1 MRATSRAAAF
11 TAIGA
16 CLLVHAARSE
26 ATVPMDPQ
34 YLPEAA
40 LLLAGLFL
48 GAIGLHRLLTR
59 QLGSAMKAGA
69 ACAVSVTLAFVLA
82 NNGHNPPRPA
92 GLQPAATSSMSL
104 VLGDV
109 VLRVAPS
116 NRYVFSVNDKEFLEL
131 DLARSGLTVSGV
143 VGARDKAA
151 ASIERN
157 TFPVRRTGIRPSK
170 PDSHTL
176 LVQED
181 GEDIFRVQYS
191 EPRMI
196 EVTGEFFERRSA
208 EPALISFQEGI
219 HWSGGSVGQGTV
231 IDLRSQSG
239 GRINFAPSGQI
250 RVLPL

>member
-1 MRATSRAAAF
+1 MRVTYRTAAVI
-11 TAIGA
+11 AIGA
-16 CLLVHAARSE
+16 SFLAHASRAG

-34 YLPEAA
+34 YLPEGA

-48 GAIGLHRLLTR
+48 GAIGLHRLFTR

-69 ACAVSVTLAFVLA
+69 ASAASVTLAFVLA
-82 NNGHNPPRPA
+82 NNGHNPPRPP
-92 GLQPAATSSMSL
+92 GLQPAATSSMAL

-116 NRYVFSVNDKEFLEL
+116 SRYVFSVNDKQFLEL
-131 DLARSGLTVSGV
+131 DLGRSGLTVSGV

-208 EPALISFQEGI
+208 EPALISFQDGI
-219 HWSGGSVGQGTV
+219 HWSGGGVRQGTV

-239 GRINFAPSGQI
+239 GRIDFAPSGQI